1 VSRAARRYNPVSRP
15 QSIVVM
21 QRFCKPQSLVRFRVG
36 APALLLAL
44 LSLVP
49 AAPASLA
56 LAAAGRQATAPVGC
70 GRLCGNWALDAAAS
84 DAAAPAVEAAISAWR
99 DDPPR
104 RRRRAPADGDPLE
117 AMMYDL
123 DEPEDLQKR
132 RTMFGEEL
140 RSRTIPPAALQVG
153 SDRADVVLT
162 DARGTRRFRPG
173 EPHSWIDANGTAS
186 IETRWVQGNLVIEE
200 RYDRRRWTR
209 SEYVVSPDGLQLTLS
224 LKLRRPGIPELSL
237 RSVYR
242 RAAGGSIT
250 TAPVS

>member
-1 VSRAARRYNPVSRP
+1 MSRP

-36 APALLLAL
+36 APVLALAL
-44 LSLVP
+44 LCLVP
-49 AAPASLA
+49 AAPAGLA
-56 LAAAGRQATAPVGC
+56 FAAAGRQTAAPSGC
-70 GRLCGNWALDAAAS
+70 DRLCGNWALDTATSDPAGPTI
-84 DAAAPAVEAAISAWR
+84 DAAIAAWR

-104 RRRRAPADGDPLE
+104 RRRRAPTDGDPLE
-117 AMMYDL
+117 AMIFDL

-140 RSRTIPPAALQVG
+140 RARTMPPATLRVG
-153 SDRADVVLT
+153 TDGADIVL
-162 DARGTRRFRPG
+162 DDPRGTRRFRPG
-173 EPHSWIDANGTAS
+173 EPHSWIDANGTAN
-186 IETRWVQGNLVIEE
+186 IETRWMQGRLVIEE

-209 SEYVVSPDGLQLTLS
+209 TEYVPSPDGLQLTVS

-237 RSVYR
+237 RSIYR
-242 RAAGGSIT
+242 RAPGGSIT